1 MLSVDGNRKIE
12 DSKQRENLKQRA
24 YLNSVTS
31 VLDYGARI
39 VTNFFVTPFL
49 VSGLGSTLF
58 GAWKVLGQFTSYTN
72 LADIKATQVLKW
84 AVAKDR
90 DSISDEELREYV
102 TATFFLVMMILP
114 LLLVAGAVISWYSPR
129 ITNVPAEYYA
139 TVRITS
145 SILVLALVTNKVF
158 DLFESILRG
167 MNLGFKRMG
176 FRATVFVIGGGLQVA
191 VVLYEYGLIGLAL
204 VQVLVNLIIGIT
216 IYVIVKK
223 NVPWYGWGKVN
234 IKRSFSFFKTSGW
247 FMGWAGIKML
257 ILNSDKVL
265 LGFLSGPALVTQY
278 VITEYFMKAANGTI
292 ANVVHGVIPGIG
304 KLYGSG
310 HYEKLYKA
318 REHIM
323 LLTWI
328 IGGTIGTV
336 VILLNESFIH
346 LWIGPNQYAGQFVNI
361 LIVLVAFQYMLI
373 QNDSA
378 IINTTLNI
386 KKKVYIGVISVII
399 SIPLALLLVPLYGI
413 VGLCIALLAGRM
425 TMSIGYP
432 WIVSNK
438 IEAFLPIKT
447 YIRPS
452 IILLILGYISYTVS
466 AGLLLSTWIELLFIG
481 IIVMVVTFLIIIAFG
496 LSRQKQKEL
505 WAYIANIK
513 FLKSE

>member
-12 DSKQRENLKQRA
+12 DSKPRENLKQRA

-346 LWIGPNQYAGQFVNI
+346 LWIGSNQFAGQTVNI
-361 LIVLVAFQYMLI
+361 LIVLVVFQYMFI
-373 QNDSA
+373 QNDSS
-378 IINTTLNI
+378 IINTTLDL
-386 KKKVYIGVISVII
+386 KQKVYIGLVSAAIMISCIF
-399 SIPLALLLVPLYGI
+399 LLVPEYGI
-413 VGLCIALLAGRM
+413 AGLCIALLAGRAV
-425 TMSIGYP
+425 MSIGYP
-432 WIVSNK
+432 WIISKKLNISAQLMVYVRPGVVLAAMWVASYKISGLFSLNTWLELIFAAAVSM
-438 IEAFLPIKT
+438 AV
-447 YIRPS
+447 
-452 IILLILGYISYTVS
+452 ILLITSVLGLNRSQR
-466 AGLLLSTWIELLFIG
+466 AELAAYGKRIKLF
-481 IIVMVVTFLIIIAFG
+481 
-496 LSRQKQKEL
+496 
-505 WAYIANIK
+505 
-513 FLKSE
+513 KSE